1 MLEEERMCEAAVH
14 ALSQLAI
21 KDMALSNESFMAREV
36 GDHARAE
43 AADTARTA
51 LVPSFLKAEED
62 VLRAKIAGAR
72 AAKENIAQ
80 LIRRDAGKVSTLKIE
95 EIVDMFTLTFDDDVS
110 QAEQQLANNLEEQA
124 RIESGS

>member
-1 MLEEERMCEAAVH
+1 MLEEERMCEAAVQ

-62 VLRAKIAGAR
+62 VLRAKIAGGER
-72 AAKENIAQ
+72 PRK
-80 LIRRDAGKVSTLKIE
+80 TLH
-95 EIVDMFTLTFDDDVS
+95 S
-110 QAEQQLANNLEEQA
+110 
-124 RIESGS
+124 